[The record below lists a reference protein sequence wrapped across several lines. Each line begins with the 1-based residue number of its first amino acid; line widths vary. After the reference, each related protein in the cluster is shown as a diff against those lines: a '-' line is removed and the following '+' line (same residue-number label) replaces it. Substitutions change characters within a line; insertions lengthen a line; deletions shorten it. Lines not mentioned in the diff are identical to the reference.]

1 MVDPTSELVGRVLVE
16 KRFELYS
23 RAAAVLLELEEV
35 SSGVGPDDGR
45 RALLLLTDL
54 RKVLRGGLALLTA
67 EVHRELVHL
76 EEMSDAWSDDASRA
90 GAPDPQELRD
100 RLALLHV
107 TLARMLGSAALEPLE
122 TVVGLPPRLL
132 QRLEAGRRD
141 QDALARA
148 RGLEEECLRHEH
160 EARDLVG
167 RQQYARA
174 ARSLRKG
181 LEIDPERA
189 VFHNDLGVI
198 LSLMGRQDEAVDSYR
213 RAVALNQ
220 RRPERRTDEWA
231 TTYYNLGTA
240 LRKSAAE
247 ALQRGERE
255 LARERLVEARA
266 SLTEFARLVSGPK
279 AEDARRAVDQVTGQI
294 LSIEAPAETT

>member
-23 RAAAVLLELEEV
+23 RAAGVLLELEDV
-35 SSGVGPDDGR
+35 SPGLGADDGR
-45 RALLLLTDL
+45 RALLLLTEL

-67 EVHRELVHL
+67 DVHRELVRL
-76 EEMSDAWSDDASRA
+76 EELSDSS
-90 GAPDPQELRD
+90 PVDPQELRD

-107 TLARMLGSAALEPLE
+107 TLARMLGSASFQPLE
-122 TVVGLPPRLL
+122 TVIGLPPRLL
-132 QRLEAGRRD
+132 HRLESERRD

-148 RGLEEECLRHEH
+148 RTLEEECLRHES
-160 EARDLVG
+160 EARELVG

-174 ARSLRKG
+174 AKVLRKG
-181 LEIDPERA
+181 LEVDPERA
-189 VFHNDLGVI
+189 VFHNDLGVV
-198 LSLMGRQDEAVDSYR
+198 LSLMSRQDEAVDAYR
-213 RAVALNQ
+213 RAVALNE
-220 RRPERRTDEWA
+220 RRPDRRTEEWS

-240 LRKSAAE
+240 LRKWAAE
-247 ALQRGERE
+247 ALQRGERD

-266 SLTEFARLVSGPK
+266 SLTEFARLAAGPK